1 MDPPPPPQHLVDEVE
16 RARMSARGRYRGSFS
31 RRMATSPAWAGMIP
45 QPPRPRLTDAQR
57 SAVEA
62 AFADCA
68 DSDEEEYAAGVAAAA
83 VAAAGVAGD
92 GAPPEPPIGVGGPAH
107 ITEEEA
113 VDAAHMQLNAQRAA
127 AFMSAARAYAD
138 AAVEDEMKQM
148 RRAEETKKRAARR
161 KRHREALA
169 AAEAAKGAGSST

>member
-1 MDPPPPPQHLVDEVE
+1 MDPPPPPPQHLVDEVE

-45 QPPRPRLTDAQR
+45 QPPRPRQTDAQR

-62 AFADCA
+62 AVADCV
-68 DSDEEEYAAGVAAAA
+68 DSDEEEYAVGVE
-83 VAAAGVAGD
+83 AAGVAGD

-113 VDAAHMQLNAQRAA
+113 VDAAHMQLNA
-127 AFMSAARAYAD
+127 
-138 AAVEDEMKQM
+138 
-148 RRAEETKKRAARR
+148 
-161 KRHREALA
+161 
-169 AAEAAKGAGSST
+169 

>member
-1 MDPPPPPQHLVDEVE
+1 MQWC
-16 RARMSARGRYRGSFS
+16 AGS
-31 RRMATSPAWAGMIP
+31 PHAGMIP

-62 AFADCA
+62 AFADCV
-68 DSDEEEYAAGVAAAA
+68 DSDEEEYAADVA
-83 VAAAGVAGD
+83 VAGVAGD
-92 GAPPEPPIGVGGPAH
+92 GAPLEPPIGVGGHAH

-113 VDAAHMQLNAQRAA
+113 VDSAHMQLNAQRAA

-138 AAVEDEMKQM
+138 AAVEEEMKQM
-148 RRAEETKKRAARR
+148 RRAEESKKRAARR

-169 AAEAAKGAGSST
+169 AAEAAKGAGSSA

>member
-1 MDPPPPPQHLVDEVE
+1 
-16 RARMSARGRYRGSFS
+16 
-31 RRMATSPAWAGMIP
+31 MIP

-57 SAVEA
+57 RAVEA

-68 DSDEEEYAAGVAAAA
+68 DSDEEEYAAGVVAAA

-113 VDAAHMQLNAQRAA
+113 VNAAHMQLNAQRAA
-127 AFMSAARAYAD
+127 AFISAARACAD
-138 AAVEDEMKQM
+138 AAVEAEFANS
-148 RRAEETKKRAARR
+148 RRAIETAARAARR
-161 KRHREALA
+161 KRHREAKA
-169 AAEAAKGAGSST
+169 AAAADVADNGAVID

>member
-1 MDPPPPPQHLVDEVE
+1 
-16 RARMSARGRYRGSFS
+16 MSARGRCRGSFS

-68 DSDEEEYAAGVAAAA
+68 DSDKEEYAAGVAAAA

-107 ITEEEA
+107 ITEEGA
-113 VDAAHMQLNAQRAA
+113 VDAAHMQLNAQMAA
-127 AFMSAARAYAD
+127 AFTEEEEMA
-138 AAVEDEMKQM
+138 AAVEEEMKQM
-148 RRAEETKKRAARR
+148 RRAEESKKRAARR

>member
-1 MDPPPPPQHLVDEVE
+1 M
-16 RARMSARGRYRGSFS
+16 
-31 RRMATSPAWAGMIP
+31 
-45 QPPRPRLTDAQR
+45 
-57 SAVEA
+57 EA
-62 AFADCA
+62 AFADCV
-68 DSDEEEYAAGVAAAA
+68 DSDEEEYAAG

-127 AFMSAARAYAD
+127 AFISAARACAD
-138 AAVEDEMKQM
+138 AAVEEEMKQM
-148 RRAEETKKRAARR
+148 RRAEESKKRAARR

>member
-1 MDPPPPPQHLVDEVE
+1 
-16 RARMSARGRYRGSFS
+16 MSARGRYRGSFS

-83 VAAAGVAGD
+83 VVAAGVAG
-92 GAPPEPPIGVGGPAH
+92 
-107 ITEEEA
+107 
-113 VDAAHMQLNAQRAA
+113 M
-127 AFMSAARAYAD
+127 
-138 AAVEDEMKQM
+138 
-148 RRAEETKKRAARR
+148 ARR
-161 KRHREALA
+161 RSLPLAWAALLT
-169 AAEAAKGAGSST
+169 SPRRRRWMQPICS